1 MKTPARSQVLIDE
14 GLIDN
19 VLRKLKSGKQA
30 DVFVVRCGD
39 EARTDKVYSAATH
52 PPHVTMSIKSVGG
65 VWPGRRT
72 LPHAG

>member
-1 MKTPARSQVLIDE
+1 MKTPARLPVLIDP
-14 GLIDN
+14 GLIGN
-19 VLRKLKSGKQA
+19 VLWQLKSGKQA
-30 DVFVVRCGD
+30 EVLVVRRGD